1 MTRTAQREQH
11 SASGGRNRPPAP
23 QARPGAPGAAGAW
36 RRRIAR
42 TALKAAVLAALLLP
56 LPMEPPGALANS
68 YTRGNLICRDFK
80 DAERDYRS
88 DPENINRRIGYAFCF
103 LTKGDDSQGMAIL
116 HNIVDNSTEPERVK
130 AAWMVAEYIS
140 TGGTFENTTDEN
152 NIIEAIE
159 AYKRIVFFIDLDP
172 YYPVIGNSLYEEES
186 QIELRTNYRIPML
199 YFDKFMYGAQGTHN
213 MHLLRSPSY
222 EGEQDLS
229 AYPRYSPYTI
239 DSLEQMIEFAD
250 QCLALPP
257 KRHFQSDHYKN
268 HKAGCQVF
276 KEAATALLPLEY
288 QRLVLLDT
296 NSCSDDLPQ
305 CLEYQEIKSEIVS
318 IIRQAISE
326 NKKNFSVPAG

>member
-68 YTRGNLICRDFK
+68 YTRGNWICGDFK

-88 DPENINRRIGYAFCF
+88 DPEEINGRIGYALC
-103 LTKGDDSQGMAIL
+103 LITRGDDSQGMAIL
-116 HNIVDNSTEPERVK
+116 HNIVDNSTHPARVK
-130 AAWMVAEYIS
+130 AAWMLANYIS

-172 YYPVIGNSLYEEES
+172 YYP
-186 QIELRTNYRIPML
+186 ELETA
-199 YFDKFMYGAQGTHN
+199 FT
-213 MHLLRSPSY
+213 
-222 EGEQDLS
+222 
-229 AYPRYSPYTI
+229 
-239 DSLEQMIEFAD
+239 
-250 QCLALPP
+250 
-257 KRHFQSDHYKN
+257 KRRAK
-268 HKAGCQVF
+268 
-276 KEAATALLPLEY
+276 
-288 QRLVLLDT
+288 
-296 NSCSDDLPQ
+296 
-305 CLEYQEIKSEIVS
+305 
-318 IIRQAISE
+318 
-326 NKKNFSVPAG
+326 

>member
-68 YTRGNLICRDFK
+68 YSRGNLICSDFNR
-80 DAERDYRS
+80 AEQRYGS
-88 DPENINRRIGYAFCF
+88 DPENIDRRMGYAHC
-103 LTKGDDSQGMAIL
+103 LITRRDDSQGMAIL

-140 TGGTFENTTDEN
+140 TGGTFEDTTDEN

-172 YYPVIGNSLYEEES
+172 YYPERGNNLYEEEG

-199 YFDKFMYGAQGTHN
+199 YFDKFMYGAQGTDN
-213 MHLLRSPSY
+213 IHLSRSPSY
-222 EGEQDLS
+222 EGDRDLRT
-229 AYPRYSPYTI
+229 YPKYSPFTI

-250 QCLALPP
+250 QCLALPS
-257 KRHFQSDHYKN
+257 KRHFQSEVYEDI
-268 HKAGCQVF
+268 KAACRVF
-276 KEAATALLPLEY
+276 KEAATALLPLE
-288 QRLVLLDT
+288 QERLVLLDT

-305 CLEYQEIKSEIVS
+305 CSEYQEITSEMVS

-326 NKKNFSVPAG
+326 NKK

>member
-56 LPMEPPGALANS
+56 LPMEPPGAFANS
-68 YTRGNLICRDFK
+68 YTRGNLKCTDADFK
-80 DAERDYRS
+80 IVEQNYRS
-88 DPENINRRIGYAFCF
+88 TPTDIYRRIGYALC
-103 LTKGDDSQGMAIL
+103 LIVKGKDHQGMAIL
-116 HNIVDNSTEPERVK
+116 HNIVDNSTHSARVK

-140 TGGTFENTTDEN
+140 TGGTFEDTTDEN

-172 YYPVIGNSLYEEES
+172 YYPEGNSLFEEES
-186 QIELRTNYRIPML
+186 QIEFRTNYRIPML
-199 YFDKFMYGAQGTHN
+199 YFAKFMKGAAGTDN
-213 MHLLRSPSY
+213 MHLSRSPSY
-222 EGEQDLS
+222 EGERDLNT
-229 AYPRYSPYTI
+229 YPKYSPYTI
-239 DSLEQMIEFAD
+239 DSLAQMIKFAD
-250 QCLALPP
+250 QCLALSP

-276 KEAATALLPLEY
+276 KEAATAILPLEY

-305 CLEYQEIKSEIVS
+305 CSEYQEIKSEIVS
-318 IIRQAISE
+318 IIRQATSE
-326 NKKNFSVPAG
+326 IDEIF